1 MCIKKR
7 DPTVQITDP
16 CLDVQ
21 ACLDA
26 GASSLYLELVD
37 GHTHVT
43 VSVSVTG
50 TDEHAVDPAP
60 LVTSPN
66 TTAALAPAESQRCG
80 WGVCGEGGDAAADV
94 IEGGNSQ
101 RKQPNSSG
109 AEYPRSI
116 PKVFDRGVPVPWTP
130 RVMSNEC
137 AGNPSNAVK
146 QTEQRDTGPVM
157 DSDCSEALSGHAR
170 VAAVGVVGAEG
181 EGGPRRPPPALG
193 SVKEEEDGRQNEAH
207 QQSSLCVSSSRDSSS
222 PSPSS
227 ARGGGGF
234 GNGSGSNARARQQIV
249 AFVSLS
255 PDDMATQAWTCVC
268 VSDVSE

>member
-66 TTAALAPAESQRCG
+66 TTAALAPAESQGCG
-80 WGVCGEGGDAAADV
+80 WDVCGERGDAAADL
-94 IEGGNSQ
+94 IEGGNG
-101 RKQPNSSG
+101 KQPNSSG
-109 AEYPRSI
+109 TEYPRSI

-137 AGNPSNAVK
+137 PGNPSNAVK
-146 QTEQRDTGPVM
+146 QTEQRDAGPVM
-157 DSDCSEALSGHAR
+157 DSNGSEALSAHVR
-170 VAAVGVVGAEG
+170 VAAVGVVGVGG

-193 SVKEEEDGRQNEAH
+193 SVQEEEDGRQVEAH

-227 ARGGGGF
+227 AQGGGVSGD
-234 GNGSGSNARARQQIV
+234 GSGSNARARQQIV

-255 PDDMATQAWTCVC
+255 PDDMATQVWTRVC
-268 VSDVSE
+268 E